1 MVAVAAGNKTN
12 TVAGII
18 INVEAGILVADA
30 AAVANLGSTAAILV
44 AVLAT
49 EEILKIDLTIFNNLN
64 YTLNNFEKFSNN
76 LNLDF

>member
-1 MVAVAAGNKTN
+1 MAAGNKTN
-12 TVAGII
+12 AVAGII

-49 EEILKIDLTIFNNLN
+49 EEILKIDLTIFNNFELN
-64 YTLNNFEKFSNN
+64 F
-76 LNLDF
+76 

>member
-12 TVAGII
+12 AVAGII

-49 EEILKIDLTIFNNLN
+49 EEILKIDLTIFNNFELN
-64 YTLNNFEKFSNN
+64 F
-76 LNLDF
+76 

>member
-12 TVAGII
+12 AVAGII

-30 AAVANLGSTAAILV
+30 AAVANLGSTAVISV

-49 EEILKIDLTIFNNLN
+49 EEILKIDLTIFNN
-64 YTLNNFEKFSNN
+64 FELYF
-76 LNLDF
+76 

>member
-12 TVAGII
+12 AVAGII

-30 AAVANLGSTAAILV
+30 AAVANLGSTAVISV

-49 EEILKIDLTIFNNLN
+49 EEILKIDLTIFNN
-64 YTLNNFEKFSNN
+64 FELYFKKF
-76 LNLDF
+76 

>member
-12 TVAGII
+12 AVAGII

-49 EEILKIDLTIFNNLN
+49 EEILKIDLTIFNN
-64 YTLNNFEKFSNN
+64 FELYFKKF
-76 LNLDF
+76 